1 MAHQMQYVEH
11 KGRDKRP
18 EFDFLF
24 GTIVAQVLT
33 WKSLESIK
41 FKLIVIC
48 QQKSNVGNTSWL
60 DIIIFFSSYFHITKL
75 IMLLD
80 NKCCCI

>member
-24 GTIVAQVLT
+24 GTIVAQVIQ
-33 WKSLESIK
+33 WKSLESLFIK
-41 FKLIVIC
+41 WKLLVIC
-48 QQKSNVGNTSWL
+48 QQKSNVYITSW
-60 DIIIFFSSYFHITKL
+60 
-75 IMLLD
+75 
-80 NKCCCI
+80 